1 MTSLR
6 VLTGS
11 LLNFWFKSMRITVC
25 NGFHGISTLFIAFF
39 VAAVATVA
47 VRATAQA
54 KCETVT
60 IEFEAL

>member
-1 MTSLR
+1 
-6 VLTGS
+6 
-11 LLNFWFKSMRITVC
+11 MRIAVSD
-25 NGFHGISTLFIAFF
+25 GFHGIGTLFIPFF

-54 KCETVT
+54 KSKTVA